1 MNTPLL
7 GILMMLFTVGL
18 VVLAT
23 VVLVQARLKQRPAPW
38 RRMALGAAGW
48 ATVYLAMLL
57 GSSLTSRERQLGLN
71 EDKQFCGFYI
81 DCHMQV
87 AVTDVDTVRQID
99 TLKSGG
105 LYYVV
110 KLRVSSSAV
119 RAHLRLLDPQ
129 FVLRDAQGREYHSLP
144 VDRHDS
150 LTRLI
155 GPEES
160 FTTTV
165 VFDVPAAV
173 QAPRLYVTEGIWA
186 DRFLEFFLIGDEDSV
201 LHERTSFRIDG

>member
-1 MNTPLL
+1 MNTPTL
-7 GILMMLFTVGL
+7 GILMILATIGL

-23 VVLVQARLKQRPAPW
+23 VVLVQARLRQRPAPW
-38 RRMALGAAGW
+38 RSIALGAASW
-48 ATVYLAMLL
+48 AIVYGAMLL
-57 GSSLTSRERQLGLN
+57 SSSLTSRERQLGIN

-87 AVTDVDTVRQID
+87 AVTSVDTVRQID

-110 KLRVSSSAV
+110 QLRVSSSAV

-129 FVLRDAQGREYHSLP
+129 FVLRDAQGREYRPLP
-144 VDRHDS
+144 VERDDAV
-150 LTRLI
+150 TRLI

-165 VFDVPAAV
+165 VFDVPEAV

-186 DRFLEFFLIGDEDSV
+186 DRFLEFFLIGDEDSAF
-201 LHERTSFRIDG
+201 HPRTSFRIDG